1 MKRPQTAADEFLAQ
15 QRLLVISPHADDE
28 SFGCAGTMAR
38 IKDLGGEVYVICCSV
53 GDLKHYD
60 GKHEQ
65 VSASRREDEFRTVM
79 DYLKVDD
86 WEILY
91 RDADTHLRLDM
102 IPRRDLIAQF
112 ERECRLSLDKL
123 QPTMLAIP
131 VSSYNQDHE
140 AVFRAAFTAARPGVP
155 GLKAFQPLVLG
166 YNNTSLFWSL
176 EHEKIHMNFYV
187 DISDYLDQ
195 KLHALGLHQSQ
206 MRDPVHHSSL
216 QNVEYAAR
224 VRGSEISV
232 AAAEGYMLFRQV
244 L

>member
-1 MKRPQTAADEFLAQ
+1 MKKPETPADEFLSK

-38 IKDLGGEVYVICCSV
+38 IKDLGGEVYVICVSV

-60 GKHEQ
+60 GKEEQ
-65 VSASRREDEFRTVM
+65 VSASKREDEFKEVM

-86 WEILY
+86 WEIVY
-91 RDADTHLRLDM
+91 RDADTHLRLDQ
-102 IPRRDLIAQF
+102 IPRRDLISLF
-112 ERECRLSLDKL
+112 ERDCRLALDKI
-123 QPTMLAIP
+123 QPTMLMIP

-187 DISDYLDQ
+187 DISEYLDR
-195 KLHALGLHQSQ
+195 KLHALGLHRSQ
-206 MRDPVHHSSL
+206 MREAVHHSSL
-216 QNVEYAAR
+216 ENVECAAR

>member
-1 MKRPQTAADEFLAQ
+1 MPSAPSHADEYLKN

-38 IKDLGGEVYVICCSV
+38 IKALGGEVYVICCSV

-60 GKHEQ
+60 GGEQ
-65 VSASRREDEFRTVM
+65 PVLAGTREEEFAAVM
-79 DYLKVDD
+79 DYLRVDD

-91 RDADTHLRLDM
+91 RDADTHLRLDA
-102 IPRRDLIAQF
+102 IPRRDLIALF
-112 ERECRLSLDKL
+112 EREARLAYDKL
-123 QPTMLAIP
+123 KPTMLAIP

-155 GLKAFQPLVLG
+155 SLKPMQPIVIG

-176 EHEKIHMNFYV
+176 EREKFHPNFYV
-187 DISDYLDQ
+187 DISDFLDQ
-195 KLHALGLHQSQ
+195 KLHALSLHASQ
-206 MRDPVHHSSL
+206 MRDPIHHSSL
-216 QNVEYAAR
+216 QNVEYMAR
-224 VRGSEISV
+224 IRGSEISV
-232 AAAEGYMLFRQV
+232 AAAEGYMLFRHV